1 MRTHRGTAGAV
12 VILMLVVAATALAVT
27 PKTGAKFSGTAKG
40 KVTFATS
47 FTAKDPL
54 SFKTSSNGKAIDGFT
69 FKDTVCDFAKSGQ
82 APVGTIK
89 VSGGKFSASNLKTK
103 QVATST
109 GGGKAYWIVTVNGKF
124 TSPTKASGKL
134 TYTQK
139 GTKPAGSSCGPI
151 KLSFTATG

>member
-1 MRTHRGTAGAV
+1 
-12 VILMLVVAATALAVT
+12 MLVVAATALAVT
-27 PKTGAKFSGTAKG
+27 PKKGAKFSGTAKG
-40 KVTFATS
+40 TVTLATS

-54 SFKTSSNGKAIDGFT
+54 SFKISSNGKALDGFT
-69 FKDTVCDFAKSGQ
+69 FKDTICDFAKSGQ

-89 VSGGKFSASNLKTK
+89 VSGGKFSVSNLKTK
-103 QVATST
+103 QVAPSLG
-109 GGGKAYWIVTVNGKF
+109 GGGKAYWIVTVSGKF

-134 TYTQK
+134 TYTEK

>member
-1 MRTHRGTAGAV
+1 MRSHRGTVGV
-12 VILMLVVAATALAVT
+12 VAILMLVVAATALAVT
-27 PKTGAKFSGTAKG
+27 PKKGAKFTGTAKG
-40 KVTFATS
+40 TVMFATS

-54 SFKTSSNGKAIDGFT
+54 SFKTSSSGKALDGFT
-69 FKDTVCDFAKSGQ
+69 FKDTVCDFATSGQ

-89 VSGGKFSASNLKTK
+89 VSGGKFSVSNLKTK
-103 QVATST
+103 QVGTST
-109 GGGKAYWIVTVNGKF
+109 SGKAYWIVTVNGKF

-139 GTKPAGSSCGPI
+139 GIKPAGSSCGPI